1 MYICIFTFITPNTY
15 YQSNSEL
22 NAENVCRIGG
32 DVVEN
37 FHFTNNCGIQEL
49 RD

>member
-22 NAENVCRIGG
+22 NAENVFSGQGLTIS
-32 DVVEN
+32 
-37 FHFTNNCGIQEL
+37 
-49 RD
+49 